1 MSKITLNFFGEKMAI
16 NQPKTI
22 CSLRKKISELFCLSP
37 QDAAEMLLTY
47 KNNGNKIT
55 ISKEEDFKAFLKSK
69 INTIDLDI
77 SQNSKIYLDN
87 LNQLQEESLKDR
99 KILDNLLK
107 KKEELKKLKET
118 KFMSEK
124 IELKKIQSQIFQLIQ
139 KKNEIR
145 KIIFNGTQQIEKDID
160 ENEKK
165 IQELQKKLGI
175 KNEKPKIQK
184 IFPIPPKKIIPI
196 NQKMITLA
204 PPINP
209 RKSSNLKSCPNA
221 HPFFFQNRPDI
232 QDQKTVKFAEIE
244 YIDIPKEKDETTIE
258 TNESNPEIETKI
270 KAIEDWGNGLI
281 AKTKEITNK
290 LAEKYKDLESLNI
303 STSSKNEDEKE
314 EKKEVKEIHY
324 NVSCDGCKMK
334 PLIGKRYKC
343 KGCFNFD
350 YCEKCYEKNKLTHK
364 HEFNLIEKPV
374 LYRVR
379 PNHHV
384 LKGSSK
390 GNIFCHPGMKSNE
403 SM

>member
-1 MSKITLNFFGEKMAI
+1 MSKITLNFFGEKMTV
-16 NQPKTI
+16 NQPKTM
-22 CSLRKKISELFCLSP
+22 CSLRKKISEIFCLSP

-47 KNNGNKIT
+47 KKNGNKIT
-55 ISKEEDFKAFLKSK
+55 ITKEEDFKAFLKSK

-87 LNQLQEESLKDR
+87 LNQLQEENLKDR

-175 KNEKPKIQK
+175 KNEKSKIQK

>member
-1 MSKITLNFFGEKMAI
+1 MSKITLNFFGETMTI

-37 QDAAEMLLTY
+37 QDAAEILLTY
-47 KNNGNKIT
+47 KNKGNKIN
-55 ISKEEDFKAFLKSK
+55 ISTDEDFEVFLKSK
-69 INTIDLDI
+69 NNTIDLDI

-87 LNQLQEESLKDR
+87 LNQLQEENLKDK

-107 KKEELKKLKET
+107 KKEELKRLKET
-118 KFMSEK
+118 KFISEK
-124 IELKKIQSQIFQLIQ
+124 MELKEIQSQIFQLIQ
-139 KKNEIR
+139 KKTEIR
-145 KIIFNGTQQIEKDID
+145 KKIFKETQQIEKDID

-175 KNEKPKIQK
+175 KYEIPKIQK
-184 IFPIPPKKIIPI
+184 MLPIPPKKIIPI
-196 NQKMITLA
+196 NQKMIVLA
-204 PPINP
+204 PPIIKKQNC
-209 RKSSNLKSCPNA
+209 NLKSCPRTQT
-221 HPFFFQNRPDI
+221 FSQKKDF
-232 QDQKTVKFAEIE
+232 QDQKSVKFAEIE
-244 YIDIPKEKDETTIE
+244 YIDIPKEKVETKIE
-258 TNESNPEIETKI
+258 TNESNPEIETKM
-270 KAIEDWGNGLI
+270 KAIEDWGNCLI
-281 AKTKEITNK
+281 TKAKEITNK
-290 LAEKYKDLESLNI
+290 LAEKYKGLESLNI
-303 STSSKNEDEKE
+303 STSSKTEDEKE
-314 EKKEVKEIHY
+314 EKKELKEIHY

-350 YCEKCYEKNKLTHK
+350 YCEKCYEENKLTHK

-390 GNIFCHPGMKSNE
+390 GNMFCHPGMKSNE
-403 SM
+403 NM